1 VTKDGSDPHTELQK
15 RFGHRHYL
23 GPVTAHLGRLP
34 RVASG
39 RLWGFNSGL
48 IRLRLG
54 ECSSFFPKVIH
65 KAAMIA
71 GHTKQDTM
79 TSPESIMRRR
89 AMRRLNLVRVCL
101 VLALFTGTGCAGAGP
116 SPSPAAPK
124 PSPTVVPSPTPSPI
138 PTPRPASSPVITP
151 ENASHLDQFFIFNGY
166 SIFAFNPKNDIIA
179 VSSGWKIDIYS
190 LKPSGS
196 EGGKISPIR
205 SIPLGEPI
213 SAMVFSPFGHQLAAW
228 SEDHFLIF
236 STENW
241 ELEASGS
248 LKGYLER
255 IISVEFDGYGNVYTV
270 DEAHSIGYELILRD
284 IELKGRMMH
293 PPVKLS
299 SLIERVASWESE
311 LAIGLNDR
319 TLVRLSRWGVEIN
332 KPLKILWVKE
342 GRSGKVSALAFSPDG
357 NLLAAGYEDMR
368 VVLYDAQTGEPIRVL
383 RGHTGGVYDVAFSP
397 DGRLLAS
404 GAGDGTMLW
413 DVETGARVHTL
424 EGSAY
429 KVAFSPDGRLLAT
442 KDGARV
448 ILWGVR

>member
-1 VTKDGSDPHTELQK
+1 
-15 RFGHRHYL
+15 
-23 GPVTAHLGRLP
+23 
-34 RVASG
+34 
-39 RLWGFNSGL
+39 
-48 IRLRLG
+48 
-54 ECSSFFPKVIH
+54 
-65 KAAMIA
+65 
-71 GHTKQDTM
+71 
-79 TSPESIMRRR
+79 
-89 AMRRLNLVRVCL
+89 
-101 VLALFTGTGCAGAGP
+101 
-116 SPSPAAPK
+116 
-124 PSPTVVPSPTPSPI
+124 
-138 PTPRPASSPVITP
+138 VITP

-205 SIPLGEPI
+205 SIRLGEPV
-213 SAMVFSPFGHQLAAW
+213 SAMVFSPFGHQLTAW
-228 SEDHFLIF
+228 SEKHFLIF

-241 ELEASGS
+241 EIEASGS

-255 IISVEFDGYGNVYTV
+255 IISVEFDSYGNVYTV
-270 DEAHSIGYELILRD
+270 NEVHSIGYELILRD

-293 PPVKLS
+293 PPVQLS
-299 SLIERVASWESE
+299 SLIEHVASWESE

-342 GRSGKVSALAFSPDG
+342 GRSRVSALAFSPDG

>member
-1 VTKDGSDPHTELQK
+1 
-15 RFGHRHYL
+15 
-23 GPVTAHLGRLP
+23 
-34 RVASG
+34 
-39 RLWGFNSGL
+39 
-48 IRLRLG
+48 
-54 ECSSFFPKVIH
+54 
-65 KAAMIA
+65 
-71 GHTKQDTM
+71 
-79 TSPESIMRRR
+79 
-89 AMRRLNLVRVCL
+89 MRRLNLVRACL
-101 VLALFTGTGCAGAGP
+101 ALALFTGTGCTGAGP

-124 PSPTVVPSPTPSPI
+124 LPPTVVPSPTPSPI
-138 PTPRPASSPVITP
+138 PTPRPALSPVIAP
-151 ENASHLDQFFIFNGY
+151 ENASHLDKFFVFIY
-166 SIFAFNPKNDIIA
+166 PLSFAFSPNNDIIA
-179 VSSGWKIDIYS
+179 VLHGSKIDIYS
-190 LKPSGS
+190 LKTSRS

-205 SIPLGEPI
+205 SIPLGEPV
-213 SAMVFSPFGHQLAAW
+213 SAMVFSPSGHQLAAW
-228 SEDHFLIF
+228 SENHFLIF

-248 LKGYLER
+248 LKVYGER

-270 DEAHSIGYELILRD
+270 NEQYSAFDHELILRD

-299 SLIERVASWESE
+299 SRITRVASWELA
-311 LAIGLNDR
+311 LAIGLYDG
-319 TLVRLSRWGVEIN
+319 TLVRLSRRESTR
-332 KPLKILWVKE
+332 PPEILWVKE
-342 GRSGKVSALAFSPDG
+342 GRSGEVSALAFSPDG

-383 RGHTGGVYDVAFSP
+383 RGHTGKVYDVAFSP

-424 EGSAY
+424 EVPAY

-442 KDGARV
+442 EDSVTV

>member
-1 VTKDGSDPHTELQK
+1 
-15 RFGHRHYL
+15 
-23 GPVTAHLGRLP
+23 
-34 RVASG
+34 
-39 RLWGFNSGL
+39 
-48 IRLRLG
+48 
-54 ECSSFFPKVIH
+54 
-65 KAAMIA
+65 
-71 GHTKQDTM
+71 
-79 TSPESIMRRR
+79 
-89 AMRRLNLVRVCL
+89 MRRLNLVRACL
-101 VLALFTGTGCAGAGP
+101 ALALFTGTGCTGAGP

-124 PSPTVVPSPTPSPI
+124 SSPTVVPSPTPSPI
-138 PTPRPASSPVITP
+138 PTPRPALSPVIAP

-190 LKPSGS
+190 LKPGRS

-205 SIPLGEPI
+205 SIRLGEPV

-241 ELEASGS
+241 EIEASGS

-299 SLIERVASWESE
+299 SLIEHVASWESE

-342 GRSGKVSALAFSPDG
+342 GRSRVSALAFSPDG

-442 KDGARV
+442 KEGMTV